1 MPPRVVTLCLDG
13 CGPEYLAH
21 SSMPVLRRVQSQ
33 GFAVTG
39 NAFLPSVTNVN
50 TTALVTGVSPREH
63 GVTGNAYYDP
73 DEGTSGLMEGAGF
86 VRVPTLFARA
96 RAAGWRTAIVT
107 AKAKLLALLGRDADM
122 RISAEHPPAWLE
134 RWVGAPPPIYS
145 CAVNYWVLAATREI
159 LRREGP
165 DLLYVFTTDY
175 AMHKYAPE
183 EAASQE
189 HLQRLDALLGEILQ
203 EAPEL
208 VLFVTAD
215 HGMNA
220 KHHAVDLERWLARH
234 GVEAAVVSTI
244 RDQYT
249 QHHRNLSGSAY
260 IYCRSP
266 SVVAATAALV
276 CQHPAVEE
284 VYARDEA
291 ATRFQLCPERI
302 GDLLVFARK
311 EAVFGTLPG
320 TEAAVRLRSHGSRY
334 ESLVPI
340 VGTTTLGYGP
350 YRYHCDITRAI
361 WHYFFRS

>member
-13 CGPEYLAH
+13 FGPEYLAH
-21 SSMPVLRRVQSQ
+21 SPMPVLRRLHSQ

-50 TTALVTGVSPREH
+50 TTALVTGVAPCEH

-73 DEGTSGLMEGAGF
+73 DAGTGGLMEEAGF
-86 VRVPTLFARA
+86 VRAPTIFTWA

-107 AKAKLLALLGRDADM
+107 AKAKLLALLGQEADI
-122 RISAEHPPAWLE
+122 RVAAERPPSWLQG
-134 RWVGAPPPIYS
+134 WLGPPPPIYS

-183 EAASQE
+183 DAASQE
-189 HLQRLDALLGEILQ
+189 HLQRIDALLGEILQ

-220 KHHAVDLERWLARH
+220 KHYAVDLERWLARH
-234 GVEAAVVSTI
+234 GVEATVVSTI

-260 IYCRSP
+260 LYCRSP
-266 SVVAATAALV
+266 QAVAATAALL
-276 CQHPAVEE
+276 CLHPAVEE
-284 VYARDEA
+284 VYPRDEA
-291 ATRFQLCPERI
+291 AARFQLCPQRI

-311 EAVFGTLPG
+311 EALFGELPD
-320 TEAAVRLRSHGSRY
+320 TQAAVQLRSHGSRY
-334 ESLVPI
+334 EGLVPI
-340 VGTTTLGYGP
+340 IGTTTLGYGP

-361 WHYFFRS
+361 RRYFFPS